1 MSSQLVGTNVWVITP
16 YLQTIGEYLKPLEQY
31 PNLKQF
37 NMTKFGGGPQ

>member
-31 PNLKQF
+31 PNLKQS
-37 NMTKFGGGPQ
+37 T